1 MTDIFPEPGLTEG
14 TRKEMMEAV
23 DRQIA
28 AEQAMLKHQAAIM
41 DLAKEILTTKKETW
55 LVRQLKTMRVDFQLS
70 GQDHYADVVTAAIM
84 ELGGEV

>member
-14 TRKEMMEAV
+14 TRKQIMAEI

-28 AEQAMLKHQAAIM
+28 AQNAMLKHQAAIM
-41 DLAKEILTTKKETW
+41 DLANQILTTKKETW
-55 LVRQLKTMRVDFQLS
+55 LIRQLKTMRVDFQLS
-70 GQDHYADVVTAAIM
+70 SQDHYADVVTAAII

>member
-14 TRKEMMEAV
+14 TRKEIMAEI

-28 AEQAMLKHQAAIM
+28 AENAMLKHQAAIM
-41 DLAKEILTTKKETW
+41 DLANQILTTKKESW
-55 LVRQLKTMRVDFQLS
+55 LIRQLKTMRVDFQLS
-70 GQDHYADVVTAAIM
+70 SQDHYADVVTAAII

>member
-14 TRKEMMEAV
+14 TRKEMMDEI

-28 AEQAMLKHQAAIM
+28 AENAMLKHHAAIM
-41 DLAKEILTTKKETW
+41 DLANQILTTKKETW
-55 LVRQLKTMRVDFQLS
+55 LIRQLKTMRVDFQLS
-70 GQDHYADVVTAAIM
+70 SQDHYADVVTAAII

>member
-14 TRKEMMEAV
+14 TRKQMMDEI

-28 AEQAMLKHQAAIM
+28 AENAMLRHQAAIM
-41 DLAKEILTTKKETW
+41 DLANQILTTKKETW
-55 LVRQLKTMRVDFQLS
+55 LIRQLKTMRVDFQLS
-70 GQDHYADVVTAAIM
+70 SQDHYADVVTAAIV

>member
-14 TRKEMMEAV
+14 TRKEIMAEI

-28 AEQAMLKHQAAIM
+28 AQNAMLKHQAAIM
-41 DLAKEILTTKKETW
+41 DLANQILTTKKETW
-55 LVRQLKTMRVDFQLS
+55 LIRQLKTMRVDFQLS
-70 GQDHYADVVTAAIM
+70 SQDHYADVVTAAII

>member
-14 TRKEMMEAV
+14 TRKEIMAEI

-28 AEQAMLKHQAAIM
+28 AENAMLKHEAAIM
-41 DLAKEILTTKKETW
+41 DLASQILTPKKETW
-55 LVRQLKTMRVDFQLS
+55 LIRQLKTMRVDFQLS
-70 GQDHYADVVTAAIM
+70 SQDHYADVVTAAIV

>member
-14 TRKEMMEAV
+14 TRKEIMAEI

-28 AEQAMLKHQAAIM
+28 AQNAMLKHQAAIM
-41 DLAKEILTTKKETW
+41 DLANQILTPKKEPW
-55 LVRQLKTMRVDFQLS
+55 LIRQLKTMRGDFQLS
-70 GQDHYADVVTAAIM
+70 SQDHYADVVTAAIV